1 MVVTGAWFGLLEM
14 RHINFSLFF
23 LIDKVFLD
31 LGEAFDVILG
41 HPLTTCWC
49 FQHFYNQWK
58 ILFGMDSFPPST
70 SSLWTLWKGSCSWPR
85 SVRDLDSCLRAT
97 DGGAGWNRPGGTRLK
112 SQELAI
118 DQAYSGKVDFTRGM
132 WETAFGDQKSSC
144 ASTWV
149 RTLWVFADCK
159 FHIHQQKGV
168 ASRRADASAGTDT
181 QFEERNT
188 PGSLSLTVGHLRLLQ
203 AEEITPTSECFSPR
217 KFHFISFVVFSP
229 LFLFSLSE
237 TFY

>member
-112 SQELAI
+112 SQELSI

-149 RTLWVFADCK
+149 RTLEFLLIASS
-159 FHIHQQKGV
+159 IYI
-168 ASRRADASAGTDT
+168 SRRVWLP
-181 QFEERNT
+181 EELMLVQALTLSSRNAI
-188 PGSLSLTVGHLRLLQ
+188 LQ
-203 AEEITPTSECFSPR
+203 VPWA
-217 KFHFISFVVFSP
+217 
-229 LFLFSLSE
+229 
-237 TFY
+237 

>member
-31 LGEAFDVILG
+31 LVEAFDVILG

-132 WETAFGDQKSSC
+132 WETAFEDQKSSC

-149 RTLWVFADCK
+149 RTLEFLLIASS
-159 FHIHQQKGV
+159 IYI
-168 ASRRADASAGTDT
+168 SRRVWLP
-181 QFEERNT
+181 EELMLVQALTLSSRNAI
-188 PGSLSLTVGHLRLLQ
+188 LQ
-203 AEEITPTSECFSPR
+203 VPWA
-217 KFHFISFVVFSP
+217 
-229 LFLFSLSE
+229 
-237 TFY
+237 